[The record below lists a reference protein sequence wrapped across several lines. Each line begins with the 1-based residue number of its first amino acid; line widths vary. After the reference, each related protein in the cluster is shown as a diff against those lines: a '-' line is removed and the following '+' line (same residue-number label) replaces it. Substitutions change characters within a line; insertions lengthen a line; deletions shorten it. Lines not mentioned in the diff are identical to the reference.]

1 MFGKVSTK
9 TRRRPNFPSKSAEK
23 WVGWWSFLKDLCKED
38 LVFPPWSD
46 HPLAC
51 TTLKEVRTQGSESY
65 EKEENFPKNTQ
76 DVLLEV
82 SFCSF
87 GFGRLL
93 GSFCVNPRRRRRRGR
108 RSVWRKLKICKFSL
122 VFGKICFFLESL
134 SSVLLFL
141 AGFWRCRPWGFEE
154 SCQYISSEGEKQ
166 YVFGFKISQIL
177 WAVSWSSFEQWRLIL
192 EFLVNVIGFFLIAWF
207 WIFLVFFLL
216 MVKKINLK

>member
-1 MFGKVSTK
+1 MLTPLIHRFDFASKEKSKIFQIRPEVINFAHVWKTVDQDASSPEFSFKKCLKVGGVVK
-9 TRRRPNFPSKSAEK
+9 
-23 WVGWWSFLKDLCKED
+23 FLKDLCKED

-141 AGFWRCRPWGFEE
+141 AGFWRCRPWGIEE

-177 WAVSWSSFEQWRLIL
+177 WAVSW
-192 EFLVNVIGFFLIAWF
+192 
-207 WIFLVFFLL
+207 
-216 MVKKINLK
+216 K